1 MAEIGYFGKTI
12 KFEVNSKKVMTF
24 QSLKR
29 TSGGR
34 WAKHN
39 IIGSKP
45 KSEFQGAESGSVEM
59 EIFLS
64 AEHGV
69 KPRTTIDKIIKVCE
83 QGKTAYLVVGGKKI
97 FSRKVYIETV
107 SDTWET
113 VMNKG
118 ELVSAKL
125 NIKFTEY

>member
-1 MAEIGYFGKTI
+1 MAKIGYWGSAI
-12 KFEVNSKKVMTF
+12 KFETSAKKLLTF

-29 TSGGR
+29 TSSGR

-45 KSEFQGAESGSVEM
+45 KSEFQGAESRSVTM
-59 EIFLS
+59 DIFLS

-69 KPRTTIDKIIKVCE
+69 KPRATIDKLIKACE
-83 QGKTAYLVVGGKKI
+83 KGTVNYLVVGGKKVC
-97 FSRKVYIETV
+97 SKKVYIDTI
-107 SDTWET
+107 SDDWET

-125 NIKFTEY
+125 NITFTEY